1 MDEDENECVSA
12 AVQSGGWYFLDL
24 GRRYHADD
32 RQPTRSSPI
41 KTVTIHF
48 VLGCIALGAV
58 FNVSPVAAAQT
69 RTLRVVTYNIEA
81 DTGGY
86 TASRPGLIIPSGGGT
101 VQQGGVL
108 EGIGEEILGND
119 PAQPLD
125 ILALEETTTNPIT
138 VVPIVSGLNSFYGVA
153 GMYSNSTYQATQFGG
168 STNNGSGNGPN
179 AMVYN
184 AKTLQLLASV
194 PVDPPGDIGNL
205 GSASGEY
212 REVMRYEFAPAGVA
226 PTATNEFYVY
236 VSHYKASTGSANENY
251 RNGEAKII
259 RNDEANNLPVNARV
273 LYVGDYNVD
282 NSGEPM
288 YQTILSNTAPNGIH
302 QGQGI
307 DPLNPTNNPNINWS
321 TTTTDTN
328 ILVML
333 TEYGDELEYRD
344 DLQVMTTNVYFGVA
358 GGLALVPGTYHVF
371 GNNGTLPYKGTV
383 NSGSNTALNN
393 RLVTNGP
400 VFISAAQLYLDLT
413 TASDHL
419 PVVADYTIPITVP
432 APGLQSVTGTGG
444 TVTFTWSAVVSA
456 VYQLQSR
463 TNLVQDNWSN
473 LGNAITATNIVMSA
487 TDSIGPDPQRFYR
500 LLVP

>member
-1 MDEDENECVSA
+1 
-12 AVQSGGWYFLDL
+12 
-24 GRRYHADD
+24 
-32 RQPTRSSPI
+32 
-41 KTVTIHF
+41 
-48 VLGCIALGAV
+48 
-58 FNVSPVAAAQT
+58 
-69 RTLRVVTYNIEA
+69 
-81 DTGGY
+81 
-86 TASRPGLIIPSGGGT
+86 LIIPSGGGT
-101 VQQGGVL
+101 VQQGGLL
-108 EGIGEEILGND
+108 EGIGEEIVGSD

-168 STNNGSGNGPN
+168 NTNNGSGNGPN

-184 AKTLQLLASV
+184 TTTVQLLASV
-194 PVDPPGDIGNL
+194 PVDPPGGIGNL

-212 REVMRYEFAPAGVA
+212 REVMRYEFAPAGMT

-236 VSHYKASTGSANENY
+236 VSHYKASTGNGNDNY

-259 RNDEANNLPVNARV
+259 RNDEASKLPATARV
-273 LYVGDYNVD
+273 LYVGDFNVD

-288 YQTILSNTAPNGIH
+288 YQTILSNSAPNGIH

-321 TTTTDTN
+321 TSTTDTN

-333 TEYGDELEYRD
+333 TEKSDELEYRD

-371 GNNGTLPYKGTV
+371 GNNGMTAYKGTV
-383 NSGSNTALNN
+383 NSGSNTALSN

-413 TASDHL
+413 YASDHL

-432 APGLQSVTGTGG
+432 APVLQSVTGTGG

-456 VYQLQSR
+456 VYQLQYR
-463 TNLVQDNWSN
+463 TDLVQGNWSN
-473 LGNAITATNIVMSA
+473 LGDAITATNIVMSA
-487 TDSIGPDPQRFYR
+487 YDSIGPDPQRFYR